1 MAKPKVFIS
10 STYYD
15 LKHIRS
21 SIEGFIE
28 TLGYEVILSEKG
40 GIAYNPDIPLDESCY
55 REAKNSDIF
64 VLIVGGRYGSPI
76 SEEKGSKKLFYE
88 RYESVTKME
97 FESALTNDIPL
108 YILIDK
114 SVKAEYETF
123 KNNRDNK
130 DIVYA
135 HVDSVNIF
143 YFIERIINLKKNNP
157 VKEFEN
163 HSEIEFWLKLQW
175 AGLFQEL
182 IRNRK
187 NQAEISELSSQVAEL
202 SNLNQTLKN
211 YLEEIVTSTSKNK
224 GSDLIK
230 REHEKLN
237 ERRKIQRIKEHKLS
251 EDLMYSL
258 GFKSVE
264 ELIAYF
270 KKVKSLEEIAK
281 KVDEINEANG
291 LKNNIDLVK
300 HWKSGKLF
308 NQINEIRDILEEPHF
323 K

>member
-1 MAKPKVFIS
+1 MAKPKIFLS

-28 TLGYEVILSEKG
+28 TLGYDVTLSEKG

-64 VLIVGGRYGSPI
+64 VLIIGGRYGSPR
-76 SEEKGSKKLFYE
+76 SEEKGDKKLFYE

-97 FESALTNDIPL
+97 FESALAKEIPL

-123 KNNRDNK
+123 KNNKENK
-130 DIVYA
+130 TIKYA

-143 YFIERIINLKKNNP
+143 HFIERILNLKRNNP

-163 HSEIEFWLKLQW
+163 HTEIEFWLKAQW
-175 AGLFQEL
+175 AGMFQEL

-187 NQAEISELSSQVAEL
+187 EQAEISELSNQVAEL
-202 SNLNQTLKN
+202 SSLNQTLKS
-211 YLEEIVTSTSKNK
+211 YLEEIVTTTSKDK

-230 REHEKLN
+230 REEEKLI
-237 ERRKIQRIKEHKLS
+237 ERRKLQKFKEHKMAIN
-251 EDLMYSL
+251 LMDSFDY
-258 GFKSVE
+258 KSME
-264 ELIAYF
+264 EFMDYF
-270 KKVKSLEEIAK
+270 EKVKSLKELANRMN
-281 KVDEINEANG
+281 KVYGND
-291 LKNNIDLVK
+291 IDLVK
-300 HWKSGKLF
+300 HWKSNTVFK
-308 NQINEIRDILEEPHF
+308 QMNELRDIIGKPHF

>member
-1 MAKPKVFIS
+1 MAKPKIFIS

-55 REAKNSDIF
+55 REAKSSDIF
-64 VLIVGGRYGSPI
+64 VLIVGGRYGSPQ
-76 SEEKGSKKLFYE
+76 SEEKGSKKTFYE

-97 FESALTNDIPL
+97 FESALSKEIPV

-130 DIVYA
+130 GIKYA

-143 YFIERIINLKKNNP
+143 YFIERILNLKKNNP

-163 HSEIEFWLKLQW
+163 HSEIEFWLKNQW

-187 NQAEISELSSQVAEL
+187 EQAEISELSSQVSEL
-202 SNLNQTLKN
+202 SNLNQTLKS
-211 YLEEIVTSTSKNK
+211 YLEEIVTSTSKEK
-224 GSDLIK
+224 AIEIIK
-230 REHEKLN
+230 KEEEKLN
-237 ERRKIQRIKEHKLS
+237 ERRRIQKFKEHKLAEMLS
-251 EDLMYSL
+251 IALSL
-258 GFKSVE
+258 NNE
-264 ELIAYF
+264 ELMEYLGSI
-270 KKVKSLEEIAK
+270 KKLEEIAE
-281 KVDEINEANG
+281 KVAEANDQKDGGKSLIKHWRNNNVFNEINELREILG
-291 LKNNIDLVK
+291 KTKLK
-300 HWKSGKLF
+300 
-308 NQINEIRDILEEPHF
+308 
-323 K
+323 